1 MNALRLS
8 VLLFVF
14 GCMGI
19 VLAGIRVEQTRC
31 MARIQNTRLKQLS
44 LRRTLQ
50 GQQLQIARLRSP
62 DQVTRR
68 IDRLRLQVFDCRLRG
83 GRVAGREQL
92 RWVDPAA
99 LERMPVSGATL
110 KVARTLLTA
119 T

>member
-1 MNALRLS
+1 MNALRIS
-8 VLLFVF
+8 VLIFVF
-14 GCMGI
+14 GCVGI

-68 IDRLRLQVFDCRLRG
+68 IDRLRLQVFAPEAFDQFGTSENLNY
-83 GRVAGREQL
+83 
-92 RWVDPAA
+92 A
-99 LERMPVSGATL
+99 LAND
-110 KVARTLLTA
+110 
-119 T
+119 

>member
-1 MNALRLS
+1 MNALRIS
-8 VLLFVF
+8 VLIFVC

-62 DQVTRR
+62 DQVTGR
-68 IDRLRLQVFDCRLRG
+68 IDRLRLQVFAPEGIDQIANSENLNF
-83 GRVAGREQL
+83 
-92 RWVDPAA
+92 A
-99 LERMPVSGATL
+99 LADD
-110 KVARTLLTA
+110 
-119 T
+119 